1 MVRALDGPQFG
12 AGDVGAFGVLADE
25 IKQVLARRLDE
36 PWTQEHIVVD
46 VVHTDG
52 QRPHGDRG
60 AVALE
65 FDPGR
70 FCRAGREN
78 AVDHD
83 LAGMAIFNVAAAA
96 GRGKNW
102 RGGSG

>member
-1 MVRALDGPQFG
+1 MVRALDGPQLS
-12 AGDVGAFGVLADE
+12 AGNVRAFGMLTDE
-25 IKQVLARRLDE
+25 VKQVFARRLDE

-70 FCRAGREN
+70 FCGAGREN

-102 RGGSG
+102 RGDSG

>member
-1 MVRALDGPQFG
+1 
-12 AGDVGAFGVLADE
+12 VLTDE
-25 IKQVLARRLDE
+25 VKQVLARRLDE
-36 PWTQEHIVVD
+36 PWTQEHIVVN

-83 LAGMAIFNVAAAA
+83 LAGMAIFK
-96 GRGKNW
+96 RSSRSGKGQELA
-102 RGGSG
+102 RR

>member
-1 MVRALDGPQFG
+1 M
-12 AGDVGAFGVLADE
+12 
-25 IKQVLARRLDE
+25 
-36 PWTQEHIVVD
+36 VD
-46 VVHTDG
+46 VVHADG

-60 AVALE
+60 VVAPE

-83 LAGMAIFNVAAAA
+83 LAGGLFQT
-96 GRGKNW
+96 
-102 RGGSG
+102 